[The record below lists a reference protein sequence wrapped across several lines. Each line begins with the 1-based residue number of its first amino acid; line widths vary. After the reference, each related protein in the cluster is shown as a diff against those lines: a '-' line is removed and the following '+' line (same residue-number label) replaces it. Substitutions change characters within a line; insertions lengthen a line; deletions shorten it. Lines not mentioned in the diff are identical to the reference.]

1 MSSEK
6 NYRQQQAVLKK
17 LPANAKNSAFGKQYG
32 FNEILTG
39 DIVKQFQQHVPIHT
53 YLEMKPWW
61 MRALKGESD
70 VVTKGRLKYFAL
82 SSGTSD
88 DTTKY
93 VPVSNTQ
100 MIQFKRQSVKLS
112 IRIALNKNIPATLF
126 SKHHLLIGGSMD
138 LNYDGVSYTGDLSGI
153 TQLKIPFWYQP
164 FSKPGRNVMR
174 MKWDEKIEH
183 IVQDAPNWNVSI
195 ITGVP
200 SWVQL
205 ILEKIIERYSLKNIH
220 DLWPELKV
228 YIHSG
233 IRAEPYFNSIN
244 KLFGQKVYWY
254 ETYLASEG
262 FFAFKQNDN
271 STGMKL
277 ILSDKNFFEF
287 IPFNDENFDE
297 NGSFKEQTRA
307 LTIQEIQ
314 SNVDY
319 ALLISTCSGAW
330 RYMIGD
336 TVRFTDTENAEIVVS
351 GRTKHFLSVTGE
363 HLSVDNMN
371 RAIEEVSARLGFT
384 CKEFTVYAENKNG
397 VFRHVWFIGCDNKFD
412 YTHIATLLDDALKRL
427 NDDYFIE
434 RAHALGMPQIT
445 ALPNE
450 TFYNFLKNKGKAGG
464 QVKFPRVIKGELLRA
479 WQSFLSL

>member
-6 NYRQQQAVLKK
+6 NYRQQQTVLKK
-17 LPANAKNSAFGKQYG
+17 LLANAKNSAFGKQYS
-32 FNEILTG
+32 FSEILTG
-39 DIVKQFQQHVPIHT
+39 DIVRQFQQQVPIHT

-70 VVTKGRLKYFAL
+70 IVTKGRLKYFAL

-93 VPVSNTQ
+93 VPVSNAQT
-100 MIQFKRQSVKLS
+100 IQFKRQSVKLS
-112 IRIALNKNIPATLF
+112 IRIALNKNIPATVF

-183 IVQDAPNWNVSI
+183 IVQDAPKWNVSI

-200 SWVQL
+200 SWVQI
-205 ILEKIIERYSLKNIH
+205 ILEKIIARYSLKNIH

-271 STGMKL
+271 SEGMKL
-277 ILSDKNFFEF
+277 ILSDNNFFEF
-287 IPFNDENFDE
+287 IPFNDDNFDE
-297 NGSFKEQTRA
+297 NGNLKEHTLA
-307 LTIQEIQ
+307 LTIKEIQ
-314 SNVDY
+314 PNVDY

-336 TVRFTDTENAEIVVS
+336 TVKFTDTEKAEIVVS

-371 RAIEEVSARLGFT
+371 KAIEEVSAKLGFI
-384 CKEFTVYAENKNG
+384 CKEFTVYAENKNA
-397 VFRHVWFIGCDNKFD
+397 VFRHVWFIGCDTNTD
-412 YTHIATLLDDALKRL
+412 NALLTTLLDETLSKL
-427 NDDYFIE
+427 NDDYRIE
-434 RAHALGMPQIT
+434 RAHALHTPKVNT
-445 ALPNE
+445 VPNE
-450 TFYNFLKNKGKAGG
+450 TFYKFLKIRGKEGG
-464 QVKFPRVIKGELLRA
+464 QVKFPRVIKGELQNA
-479 WQSFLSL
+479 WQNFVV